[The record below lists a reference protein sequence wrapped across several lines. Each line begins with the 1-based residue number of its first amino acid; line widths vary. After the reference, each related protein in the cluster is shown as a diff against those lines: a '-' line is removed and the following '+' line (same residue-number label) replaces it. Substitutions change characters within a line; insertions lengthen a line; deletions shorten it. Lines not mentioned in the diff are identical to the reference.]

1 MSLARPDAHEFA
13 PYYGNYIDAAARW
26 VGELAGGT
34 LPDLLTIQTV
44 ETRTLLSGIDDDF
57 ARRAYAPGKWTLL
70 ESLQHVADAERV
82 FSYRMLSIGRGD
94 PSPLPGFDQDAWV
107 PNSRA
112 NERTL
117 SDILTELD
125 VVRASTLAL
134 LHSLDDESLLHLGTA
149 SGNPVSARALAW
161 IIGGHYAHHHA
172 LTRDRYLAG
181 PATV

>member
-13 PYYGNYIDAAARW
+13 PYYGTYIDAAARAIDA
-26 VGELAGGT
+26 LAGGT
-34 LPDLLTIQTV
+34 LADVLTMQTV
-44 ETRTLLSGIDDDF
+44 ELRTLLSGVDDGF

-70 ESLQHVADAERV
+70 ESLLHIADAERV

-94 PSPLPGFDQDAWV
+94 PSPLPSFDQDAWV

-112 NERTL
+112 NERVLT
-117 SDILTELD
+117 DILTELD

-134 LHSLDDESLLHLGTA
+134 LHSLDDASLMRIGTA
-149 SGNPVSARALAW
+149 SGKPVSTRALAW
-161 IIGGHYAHHHA
+161 IIGGHFAHHND

-181 PATV
+181 PAAV